1 MSRNALN
8 NKHILITGGTGLI
21 GTKVTN
27 ELLDRGYQV
36 SHLSRSPGH
45 NPKVKTYLWDV
56 PMGEIDKNCL
66 DGVDTVLH
74 LAGAGIS
81 DKRWSENRK
90 KEIIDSRTKS
100 ISLIYQLI
108 KNESNQINTIVS
120 ASAIGYYSDRGDEL
134 LTEESP
140 PNNDFMARCCIQ
152 WEKAVDQGRSMGLR
166 VLKFR
171 VGVVLDKNEGA
182 LPLMA
187 RSIKLG
193 LGAPLGSGRQWLPW
207 IHQQDA
213 VDMFIYGIEN
223 INLSDVYNLVAPNPV
238 TNKQFTKALAK
249 QLHRPVWPLKVP
261 AFVFKLLMGEMSTII
276 LGSTRVSAQKI
287 EKEGF
292 VFKYPELPAA
302 LKNIYE

>member
-223 INLSDVYNLVAPNPV
+223 INLSDVYNMVAPNPV